1 MKTVKELKKQSR
13 KNDNTSLLLVALI
26 YIITILFSLGNS
38 ALNQKLNISGEAV
51 YRVMADMRITHLSE
65 PTRVNGGDITYNGTY
80 SVNSVSLHVELPN
93 KDSSVE
99 YVVKITNIGNIN
111 QWIKSINATS
121 NNENIIYKIENL
133 KPQEDIIYS
142 PNSSENNIKEIKIIF
157 SYNDSIKNGV
167 QALPTGDGTRLSTII
182 SFEYEIL
189 ETYLVTYDLD
199 GGSVASNPPN
209 YTKSDTI
216 TLNNPTKKGYEFLG
230 WTGTG
235 LDAVTKNVTIPKLSE
250 GDRNYVANW
259 QIKTYKLTINPNGG
273 TYNGNSSATISDILY
288 NNSININVP
297 IRTGYVFNGWE
308 VSNKNSN
315 LSGTTFTMGDGDT
328 TLTANWERISYTIS
342 YDCNG
347 GNGTTSSSTHE
358 YDVAKKLTANGCS
371 KIQTGSAGTIYSFL
385 GWAESA
391 NAITP
396 KYSNKEN
403 VSNLT
408 MEHGATITLYAV
420 WTNTSIFTYNGSYNV
435 LDDGNGNWRI
445 KLLSNGTYTSNFAT
459 SIDAFLVGGG
469 GGGGASSDEKV
480 APNYMGSGGGGGG
493 YTKTQKNILLNTAS
507 YTITI
512 GNGGGSGA
520 AGGTTSAF
528 NYEALGGQPGITEGS
543 GGAGGS
549 GGGAGGYSYN
559 LAPGKGGEYGNSGKN
574 MQSSSSS
581 QSLSFGG
588 SGQNFTT
595 CEFGQGTTSGC
606 NSGVTNYASGG
617 TGGSGRGNGSHAT
630 AGDGN
635 GYTTAN
641 LSGISAGAG
650 SGGKKSNG
658 GNATANTGSGG
669 GGASFHYGKYNVF
682 GTYVG
687 STITTYTGGTGG
699 SGIVVIRNAR

>member
-1 MKTVKELKKQSR
+1 MKPVKELKKQSR
-13 KNDNTSLLLVALI
+13 KDDSTSLLLVALI
-26 YIITILFSLGNS
+26 YIITLLFSVGNS
-38 ALNQKLNISGEAV
+38 VLNQKLNISGEAI
-51 YRVMADMRITHLSE
+51 YRKQAIMRITDLSE

-80 SVNSVSLHVELPN
+80 SVDSVSLHVELPN
-93 KDSSVE
+93 KNSEVSYEVE
-99 YVVKITNIGNIN
+99 ITNIGNIN
-111 QWIKSINATS
+111 QWIKRINATS
-121 NNENIIYKIENL
+121 NNDNIVYKIDGL

-142 PNSSENNIKEIKIIF
+142 PDISDNNIKTFTITF
-157 SYNDSIKNGV
+157 LYNDSIKNG
-167 QALPTGDGTRLSTII
+167 TDDSFSKIEKRTLSTII

-189 ETYLVTYDLD
+189 DTYLITYELD
-199 GGSVASNPPN
+199 GGIVTSNPVN

-230 WTGTG
+230 WTGSNGDVPQTI
-235 LDAVTKNVTIPKLSE
+235 VTIERLSE

-259 QIKTYKLTINPNGG
+259 QIKTYKLTIDPNGG

-328 TLTANWERISYTIS
+328 ILTANWERISYTIS

-358 YDVAKKLTANGCS
+358 YDVAKELTANGCS

-420 WTNTSIFTYNGSYNV
+420 WTNTSIFAYNGSYNV

-480 APNYMGSGGGGGG
+480 APNYKGSGGGGGG

-559 LAPGKGGEYGNSGKN
+559 FAPGKGGEYGNSGD
-574 MQSSSSS
+574 MQSSSQYS
-581 QSLSFGG
+581 SFGG

-617 TGGSGRGNGSHAT
+617 TGGSGRGNGTHAT
-630 AGDGN
+630 DGDGN

-687 STITTYTGGTGG
+687 STITTYTGGAGG